1 MKRNRHD
8 QEHVVRQL
16 LARLADEAGDPTET
30 ELRKAAR
37 LAAAEGRSP
46 QQRPASATRPWR
58 PLRVRWAAGG
68 AAALLV
74 ATGLGFGVASWLTP
88 TSSARTDV
96 EGFGFL
102 PATGWTVI
110 QVGLPGSAESTRMVA
125 ANVPISPGDPRRGQP
140 PALHAWPPWT
150 TVIDATL
157 RARGEPAR
165 DLAFPVRNLPLSLAD
180 ARPVTVRGQPTLEYV
195 LRAGVNGYNVDASVT
210 FASEPTGEMFRK
222 AEEQIA
228 RLVVAPA
235 AITITVR
242 PTIYSRTQALGVSGS
257 VTSGK
262 ADEKV
267 TLQFK
272 QCGLYPLQFR
282 DHAEVT
288 THEGGG
294 WGITT
299 GVIANGVFRAVSGG
313 DVSNEVPVQKRADIR
328 LAPAPPGR
336 YAVQVVE
343 RMSFWRKQVLI
354 QRFHRGQRK
363 WLLVQKLRLVNS
375 SAAPGSS
382 YVWSTTDEFA
392 VDVAKG
398 TTIRAVLP
406 LAQAKPCH
414 IGGYSNLLVTK

>member
-1 MKRNRHD
+1 MRRRRDD
-8 QEHVVRQL
+8 QELVVRQL
-16 LARLADEAGDPTET
+16 LARLGDEVGDPTEAD
-30 ELRKAAR
+30 LRKTARFAAS
-37 LAAAEGRSP
+37 EGRSP
-46 QQRPASATRPWR
+46 QERPTVRTRPWR
-58 PLRVRWAAGG
+58 PLRVRWAASG
-68 AAALLV
+68 AAALVV
-74 ATGLGFGVASWLTP
+74 ATALGFGVASWLTP

-110 QVGLPGSAESTRMVA
+110 QVGLGGSAESTRIVA

-150 TVIDATL
+150 IVIDATL
-157 RARGEPAR
+157 KARGDPAR
-165 DLAFPVRNLPLSLAD
+165 DLAFPVRSLPLSLAD
-180 ARPVTVRGQPTLEYV
+180 ARPVTVMGQPTLEYV

-210 FASEPTGEMFRK
+210 FASEPTEQMLGK

-242 PTIYSRTQALGVSGS
+242 PTINSRTQDLGVSGS

-282 DHAEVT
+282 DHVEVT

-294 WGITT
+294 WGVET
-299 GVIANGVFRAVSGG
+299 GVSANGVFRAVSGG

-328 LAPAPPGR
+328 LAPDPPGR
-336 YAVQVVE
+336 YEVQVVE

-363 WLLVQKLRLVNS
+363 WLLVKKLRLVNS
-375 SAAPGSS
+375 GAAPGSVF
-382 YVWSTTDEFA
+382 VWSTTDEFK

-406 LAQAKPCH
+406 LSQAKPCH
-414 IGGYSNLLVTK
+414 IDGYSNLLVTK

>member
-1 MKRNRHD
+1 MRGHD
-8 QEHVVRQL
+8 QEHVIRQL
-16 LARLADEAGDPTET
+16 LTRLADEAGDPTEAD
-30 ELRKAAR
+30 LRKAAR
-37 LAAAEGRSP
+37 LAASEGRSP
-46 QQRPASATRPWR
+46 EQRPAAKRRPWR
-58 PLRVRWAAGG
+58 PLRARWAASG

-88 TSSARTDV
+88 TSSARADV

-110 QVGLPGSAESTRMVA
+110 QVGLGGSAESTRMVA
-125 ANVPISPGDPRRGQP
+125 ANVPIQPAGPGSLIPL
-140 PALHAWPPWT
+140 PALRAWPSWGI
-150 TVIDATL
+150 VISAAL
-157 RARGEPAR
+157 SARGDPAR
-165 DLAFPVRNLPLSLAD
+165 DAAFPVRSLPLSLAD
-180 ARPVTVRGQPTLEYV
+180 ARPVTAAGHPTLEYV
-195 LRAGVNGYNVDASVT
+195 LRAAVNGYNVDASVT
-210 FASEPTGEMFRK
+210 FASEPTDEMFRK

-228 RLVVAPA
+228 RLVVSPA

-242 PTIYSRTQALGVSGS
+242 PTIYSRTQALVVSGS

-262 ADEKV
+262 ADERV

-272 QCGLYPLQFR
+272 QCGLFPAQFR

-294 WGITT
+294 WGLET

-336 YAVQVVE
+336 YEVQVVE

-363 WLLVQKLRLVNS
+363 WLLVKKLRLVNS
-375 SAAPGSS
+375 GAAPGSS
-382 YVWSTTDEFA
+382 YVWSTTDEFV

>member
-1 MKRNRHD
+1 M
-8 QEHVVRQL
+8 
-16 LARLADEAGDPTET
+16 T
-30 ELRKAAR
+30 
-37 LAAAEGRSP
+37 
-46 QQRPASATRPWR
+46 
-58 PLRVRWAAGG
+58 
-68 AAALLV
+68 
-74 ATGLGFGVASWLTP
+74 
-88 TSSARTDV
+88 
-96 EGFGFL
+96 
-102 PATGWTVI
+102 
-110 QVGLPGSAESTRMVA
+110 
-125 ANVPISPGDPRRGQP
+125 
-140 PALHAWPPWT
+140 
-150 TVIDATL
+150 
-157 RARGEPAR
+157 
-165 DLAFPVRNLPLSLAD
+165 
-180 ARPVTVRGQPTLEYV
+180 GQPTLEYV

-210 FASEPTGEMFRK
+210 FATEPTAAMFEK

-235 AITITVR
+235 AITISVR

-282 DHAEVT
+282 DHVEVT

-294 WGITT
+294 WGVET
-299 GVIANGVFRAVSGG
+299 GVIANGVFRALSGG
-313 DVSNEVPVQKRADIR
+313 DVSNEVQVQKRADIR
-328 LAPAPPGR
+328 LEPSPAR
-336 YAVQVVE
+336 RFEVHVVE

-363 WLLVQKLRLVNS
+363 WLLVKKLRLVNS
-375 SAAPGSS
+375 DAAPGSS
-382 YVWSTTDEFA
+382 FVWSSTDEFT

-398 TTIRAVLP
+398 TTVRAVLP